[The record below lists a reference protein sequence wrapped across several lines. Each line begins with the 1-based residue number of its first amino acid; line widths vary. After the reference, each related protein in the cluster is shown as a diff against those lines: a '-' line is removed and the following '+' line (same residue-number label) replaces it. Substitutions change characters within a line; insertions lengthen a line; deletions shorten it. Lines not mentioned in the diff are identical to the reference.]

1 MMVMSVIV
9 IMIMLV
15 MMFMTVVMFL
25 MMVIMGMSE
34 IVFEFF
40 ARRLVVM
47 VFMRVDM
54 TLVGMLMVMVFV
66 VFMKMLILL
75 NAQRNDTRMGACY
88 AALYALLK
96 TVCNIRNTQRIELVF
111 ARFDIACELCERCQ
125 EHVTCSTHIAFN
137 I

>member
-9 IMIMLV
+9 I
-15 MMFMTVVMFL
+15 MFL

-75 NAQRNDTRMGACY
+75 NAQRNDTRMGARD
-88 AALYALLK
+88 AALYALLEA
-96 TVCNIRNTQRIELVF
+96 IGNTGD
-111 ARFDIACELCERCQ
+111 AK
-125 EHVTCSTHIAFN
+125 
-137 I
+137 

>member
-25 MMVIMGMSE
+25 MMVIMGMAE

-40 ARRLVVM
+40 ARRLMVM
-47 VFMRVDM
+47 FFMRVDM

-75 NAQRNDTRMGACY
+75 NAQRNDTRMGTRD
-88 AALYALLK
+88 AALYTLLEAI
-96 TVCNIRNTQRIELVF
+96 CNTRN
-111 ARFDIACELCERCQ
+111 AK
-125 EHVTCSTHIAFN
+125 
-137 I
+137 